1 MRRRVNPTMTKQ
13 SDLTK
18 RIDGKYEEHLGNSWT
33 AEYFESSSSGL
44 WRVELFVHDV
54 PEWVSD
60 GYLSL
65 DEARQAAR
73 NHFNQV

>member
-1 MRRRVNPTMTKQ
+1 MAKN
-13 SDLTK
+13 SDVTK
-18 RIDGKYEEHLGNSWT
+18 RIDGKFEEDLGNNWT
-33 AEYFESSSSGL
+33 AEYFEAYETGL
-44 WRVELFVHDV
+44 WRVELFIHDV

-65 DEARQAAR
+65 EEARQAVR

>member
-1 MRRRVNPTMTKQ
+1 MAKN
-13 SDLTK
+13 SDVTK
-18 RIDGKYEEHLGNSWT
+18 RIDGKFEEDLGNNWI
-33 AEYFESSSSGL
+33 AEYFEAHETGL

-65 DEARQAAR
+65 EEARQAAR

>member
-1 MRRRVNPTMTKQ
+1 MAEN

-18 RIDGKYEEHLGNSWT
+18 RIDGKYQEDLGNSWI
-33 AEYFESSSSGL
+33 AEYFEAPGTGL